1 MKSHLLLAFK
11 HVTWAAFGSWFLRNP
26 NTLLQNLSEKNVL
39 KEKKTLNLNGNIQ
52 LLQIFINYSFWH
64 ANWNAKFLRTWIPQI
79 PQIPQLIG

>member
-39 KEKKTLNLNGNIQ
+39 KKKNPKPKWQYSTLTNFHQ
-52 LLQIFINYSFWH
+52 L
-64 ANWNAKFLRTWIPQI
+64 
-79 PQIPQLIG
+79 